1 MDQKFLD
8 KINDFA
14 EKLGSVSS
22 ENHWKNYFG
31 YLKREKDNYIYEF
44 YCSMRILSDLKQ
56 NYNIELQNAGSKIK
70 FPAKPASKS
79 GGWSYF
85 LIKEKNSGNRLFQ
98 MCLGTEISLSYA
110 SGTTVA
116 PDISIQ
122 VPDAGNT
129 PDEKS
134 VLLVMDAKYSTKP
147 DSSLSISPIREFAQ
161 IVNDLEVQDAAKIDM
176 FFHELAGLKGNC
188 LITNKK
194 GNSKHSVYCEKRCIK
209 QVSKFLEDVQF
220 EIVG

>member
-1 MDQKFLD
+1 MDQKYLD

-14 EKLGSVSS
+14 EKLGLVSS
-22 ENHWKNYFG
+22 SDRGKNHFG
-31 YLKREKDNYIYEF
+31 YLKKKEDNYIYEF
-44 YCSMRILSDLKQ
+44 YCLMRISSDLKQ
-56 NYNIELQNAGSKIK
+56 NYNIELENAGSEIR
-70 FPAKPASKS
+70 FPGKPASKS
-79 GGWSYF
+79 DGWSYF

-98 MCLGTEISLSYA
+98 MCLGTKISLSFA

-122 VPDAGNT
+122 VPDAGDT

-147 DSSLSISPIREFAQ
+147 DSSLSISQIREFAQ
-161 IVNDLEVQDAAKIDM
+161 IVNDLEVQDAENVSL
-176 FFHELAGLKGNC
+176 FFYKLAGLTGNC

-194 GNSKHSVYCEKRCIK
+194 GNSKHSVYCKKRSVK